1 LLFVMRVARP
11 SLDFVNAQ
19 GTLPILFAPVAQ
31 LDRASDYGSEGCV
44 FESRR
49 VQALGRQA
57 VASQILSQGGLL
69 AWPSLSHFLAIF
81 DGSFMRHQSA
91 IFWPLVVL
99 GSSVSATLHTWR
111 KEFGGGV
118 ARK

>member
-1 LLFVMRVARP
+1 MRVARP

-49 VQALGRQA
+49 VHCSTSMTYALKKVSVWTPA
-57 VASQILSQGGLL
+57 WTLL
-69 AWPSLSHFLAIF
+69 GHFF
-81 DGSFMRHQSA
+81 DC
-91 IFWPLVVL
+91 LVQVEDL
-99 GSSVSATLHTWR
+99 I
-111 KEFGGGV
+111 
-118 ARK
+118 